1 MQTGDSSYS
10 SKDQLTKRAIYN
22 IIKTF
27 GSKVILTLIWQC
39 LEEFQFYPIDAESY
53 HTWIILYFQKY
64 SKMEAWTSKPDQQL
78 LDTTNVTRIALKRLN
93 KVIILT
99 CILVW
104 WALTRFMLLE
114 MSPNVW
120 IIVIYICIS
129 LLIEYKNNKKFKII
143 SCEQINFQYVNYWLY
158 L

>member
-1 MQTGDSSYS
+1 MNAGIRSKIS
-10 SKDQLTKRAIYN
+10 SKELKLSEYMKIAE
-22 IIKTF
+22 
-27 GSKVILTLIWQC
+27 ILNK
-39 LEEFQFYPIDAESY
+39 FAMNYPIDAESY

-129 LLIEYKNNKKFKII
+129 LLIEYKNNNKFKII